1 MRAAVIRSFGGP
13 EVLEVMEREVLI
25 PGPKE
30 VLLDVKAAGINR
42 PDVFQRKGNYPAPAG
57 AVADI
62 PGLEVSGI
70 VKGVGEDVKDFKIG
84 DEVLALLAGGG
95 YATEVCVDESLC
107 IKKPSNLSFEDAASL
122 PETLFTVWHN
132 VFQRGGLKRGDRFL
146 VHGGSGGIGSMAIQL
161 ATHFGAQVYCTV
173 GNEEKASFALKMGA
187 VKAINY
193 HLEDF
198 ENELK
203 DLGINIILDSIGG
216 SYFEKNINLLNE
228 DGRLI
233 QINATSGAKVTLNLL
248 KLMQKRIVLTGSTLR
263 ARDLDFKRALTKEIQ
278 EEVIPLFAK
287 GTFESMLTKVFTLDE
302 VVQAHEYFD
311 SQQHFGKIVL
321 KMKS

>member
-13 EVLEVMEREVLI
+13 EVLEVMEREGLI

-62 PGLEVSGI
+62 PGLEVSGV
-70 VKGVGEDVKDFKIG
+70 VKTLGAEVKELKIG

-95 YATEVCVDESLC
+95 YATEVCVDEGLC
-107 IKKPSNLSFEDAASL
+107 IRKPSNLSFEDAASL

-132 VFQRGGLKRGDRFL
+132 VFQRGGLKNGDRLL

-161 ATHFGAQVYCTV
+161 ATQFGASVYCTV
-173 GNEEKASFALKMGA
+173 GNEEKAAFALKMGA
-187 VKAINY
+187 VNAINY
-193 HLEDF
+193 HQEDF
-198 ENELK
+198 ENKLK

-216 SYFEKNINLLNE
+216 SYFEKNLNLLIE

-233 QINATSGAKVTLNLL
+233 QINATEGAKVTLNLL
-248 KLMQKRIVLTGSTLR
+248 KLMHKRILLTGSTLR
-263 ARDLDFKRALTKEIQ
+263 ARDLDFKRALAKEIN
-278 EEVIPLFAK
+278 EEVMPLVAK
-287 GTFESMLTKVFTLDE
+287 GNFQSMLTKVFTLEE
-302 VVQAHEYFD
+302 VVQAHQYFD
-311 SQQHFGKIVL
+311 SHQHFGKIVL
-321 KMKS
+321 KMDG

>member
-13 EVLEVMEREVLI
+13 EVLEVMEHEGLI

-57 AVADI
+57 AIADI
-62 PGLEVSGI
+62 PGLEVAGI
-70 VKGVGEDVKDFKIG
+70 VKAFGEDVKDFKIG

-95 YATEVCVDESLC
+95 YATEVCVDEGLC

-132 VFQRGGLKRGDRFL
+132 VFQRGGLKKGDRLL

-173 GNEEKASFALKMGA
+173 GNEEKAAFALKMGA

-203 DLGINIILDSIGG
+203 KLGINIILDSIGG

-233 QINATSGAKVTLNLL
+233 QINATTGAKVTLNLL
-248 KLMQKRIVLTGSTLR
+248 KLMQKRILLTGSTLR

-278 EEVIPLFAK
+278 DVLIPLFAN

-302 VVQAHEYFD
+302 VVQAHQYFD
-311 SQQHFGKIVL
+311 SQEHFGKIVL
-321 KMKS
+321 TMES

>member
-1 MRAAVIRSFGGP
+1 MKAAVIRSFGGP
-13 EVLEVMEREVLI
+13 EVLEVMEREGLI
-25 PGPKE
+25 PSPKE

-62 PGLEVSGI
+62 PGLEVSGV
-70 VKGVGEDVKDFKIG
+70 VKALGTEVKELKVG

-95 YATEVCVDESLC
+95 YATEVCVDEGLC

-132 VFQRGGLKRGDRFL
+132 VFQRGGLKKGDRLL

-173 GNEEKASFALKMGA
+173 GNEEKAAFALKMGA

-203 DLGINIILDSIGG
+203 NLGINIILDSIGG

-233 QINATSGAKVTLNLL
+233 QINATTGAKVTLNLL
-248 KLMQKRIVLTGSTLR
+248 KLMQKRILLTGSTLR
-263 ARDLDFKRALTKEIQ
+263 ARDLDFKRALTKEILDV
-278 EEVIPLFAK
+278 VITLFAN

-302 VVQAHEYFD
+302 VVQAHQYFD
-311 SQQHFGKIVL
+311 SQEHFGKIVL
-321 KMKS
+321 TMES